1 MSFRAALCLLVIVLI
16 ALCASDLEARK
27 LRVRID
33 LSDPSILHEL
43 PRGLDMLNTP
53 RDFVDVIVTDAE
65 YAVLVQTRAA
75 VQVLDYDV
83 EEMYAARSSDYHTFN
98 EMVTELQSIATSYP
112 LITQLSSLGQS
123 YDSREI
129 YLLEISDNP
138 GLDEGEAEVLL
149 IGLHHAREWPSLEI
163 CLFICRELT
172 ANYGS
177 DPDVTDMVNNRRI
190 FVVPCMNPDGY
201 FYCHDQGHDWRKN
214 RHYFSQYSTW
224 GVDLNRNYGGSING
238 FAIGDWGDVSNAG
251 TTHSPSMETYC
262 GPGAFS
268 ELETQAVRDFLI
280 GSDVTAGI
288 TFHTYSELVLW
299 PWGYSGSHQT
309 PDNTLMVSI
318 GQGIASR
325 ITGQYGGTYDPGQT
339 SSLYP
344 VTGDTTDWAYGHG
357 FYEEGKNCF
366 FYTIESCVEFHP
378 NYNQLQQVMDENY
391 DGAFYL
397 IEQAD
402 AIEAQTTPWPLPPLV
417 DAPAYDSDGTY
428 TVSWSEV
435 NPDAGADS
443 FQLDELSD
451 LSVIADDLESGSG
464 LWTLTN
470 FTLSTARSHSSNHSF
485 KSHASNGRTGTV
497 TSVFPLPVEPGDT
510 LSFWTWYDTET
521 DWDYAAVEVSVDGR
535 KWDDLDL
542 FTGSSSGWK
551 QKSYS
556 LGAYAGRSIFIR
568 FTYTTDEYTLDEG
581 FYVDDI
587 SPTPDFGTVNTLA
600 SNTPDLSFPV
610 TGNGNGDYYYRVKPR
625 SPVHGWGDF
634 SWLEKTIVDSGSQ
647 PPLPDIKI
655 DGQDGP
661 LTVPSTQTITMTV
674 HLDPGDMAG
683 VDMDWWVNATR
694 THTFWWT
701 FPNTWKYNQARAYVG
716 PLFNLASY
724 TITQAQIPA
733 GAWTF
738 TFAVDPKN
746 NIYEGTYLDTIDV
759 TSY

>member
-123 YDSREI
+123 YESREI

-177 DPDVTDMVNNRRI
+177 DPGVTDMVNNRRI

-288 TFHTYSELVLW
+288 TFHT
-299 PWGYSGSHQT
+299 
-309 PDNTLMVSI
+309 
-318 GQGIASR
+318 
-325 ITGQYGGTYDPGQT
+325 
-339 SSLYP
+339 
-344 VTGDTTDWAYGHG
+344 
-357 FYEEGKNCF
+357 C
-366 FYTIESCVEFHP
+366 
-378 NYNQLQQVMDENY
+378 
-391 DGAFYL
+391 
-397 IEQAD
+397 
-402 AIEAQTTPWPLPPLV
+402 
-417 DAPAYDSDGTY
+417 
-428 TVSWSEV
+428 
-435 NPDAGADS
+435 
-443 FQLDELSD
+443 
-451 LSVIADDLESGSG
+451 
-464 LWTLTN
+464 
-470 FTLSTARSHSSNHSF
+470 
-485 KSHASNGRTGTV
+485 
-497 TSVFPLPVEPGDT
+497 
-510 LSFWTWYDTET
+510 
-521 DWDYAAVEVSVDGR
+521 
-535 KWDDLDL
+535 
-542 FTGSSSGWK
+542 
-551 QKSYS
+551 SYC
-556 LGAYAGRSIFIR
+556 
-568 FTYTTDEYTLDEG
+568 
-581 FYVDDI
+581 
-587 SPTPDFGTVNTLA
+587 
-600 SNTPDLSFPV
+600 
-610 TGNGNGDYYYRVKPR
+610 
-625 SPVHGWGDF
+625 
-634 SWLEKTIVDSGSQ
+634 
-647 PPLPDIKI
+647 
-655 DGQDGP
+655 
-661 LTVPSTQTITMTV
+661 
-674 HLDPGDMAG
+674 
-683 VDMDWWVNATR
+683 
-694 THTFWWT
+694 
-701 FPNTWKYNQARAYVG
+701 
-716 PLFNLASY
+716 
-724 TITQAQIPA
+724 
-733 GAWTF
+733 
-738 TFAVDPKN
+738 
-746 NIYEGTYLDTIDV
+746 
-759 TSY
+759 